1 MILSFVEKINIVEML
16 LSCMQFASVAADKQA
31 LEESLYFEIKMDART
46 KEYHIGTP
54 IAVDSFL
61 PYQRQNSGSSLKH
74 SLSPPAYEDTG
85 TSRLESWLK

>member
-1 MILSFVEKINIVEML
+1 MCNL
-16 LSCMQFASVAADKQA
+16 LAVVTDKQA

-61 PYQRQNSGSSLKH
+61 PYHRQNSNSSLKH
-74 SLSPPAYEDTG
+74 SLSPPMYDDTG
-85 TSRLESWLK
+85 GSRLERLAQMEAK